1 MSRIDITR
9 LASEQ
14 IEGAARLLARAFVTN
29 PVHVAA
35 FGRGRLAAN
44 EAFFHT
50 GLAAMKGPKL
60 VAMEGSE
67 LVGVIHWVAS
77 PACQY
82 SLGEKLR
89 MMPRMARKVGVRPAF
104 RVAAWLSEWSKLDP
118 AEPHLHLGPI
128 GVDPEVQ
135 GRQIGRRLMEQYCQ
149 AQDQVGVAGYLETDR
164 PENVD
169 FYRRFDFEVTATRP
183 VLDVPNYFMCRRA
196 RRALSEPMALNG

>member
-1 MSRIDITR
+1 
-9 LASEQ
+9 
-14 IEGAARLLARAFVTN
+14 LLARAFVTN
-29 PVHVAA
+29 PVHIAA

-44 EAFFHT
+44 EAFFHV

-60 VAMEGSE
+60 VAMEGSQ

-89 MMPRMARKVGVRPAF
+89 MMPRLARNVGVRPAL
-104 RVAAWLSEWSKLDP
+104 RVAAWLSGWSKLDP
-118 AEPHLHLGPI
+118 VEPHLHLGPI
-128 GVDPEVQ
+128 GVDPELQ

-149 AQDQVGVAGYLETDR
+149 AQDQAGVAGYLETDR
-164 PENVD
+164 SENVD

-196 RRALSEPMALNG
+196 RRG

>member
-1 MSRIDITR
+1 VSGINITQ
-9 LASEQ
+9 LASAQ
-14 IEGAARLLARAFVTN
+14 IEPGARLLARAFVTN
-29 PVHVAA
+29 PLHVAV
-35 FGRGRLAAN
+35 FGSGNLAAN
-44 EAFFHT
+44 EAFFRT

-60 VAMEGSE
+60 VAMEGSQ

-89 MMPRMARKVGVRPAF
+89 MMPRLARNVGVRPAL
-104 RVAAWLSEWSKLDP
+104 RLAAWLSEWSKLDL

-128 GVDPEVQ
+128 GVDPELQ

-149 AQDQVGVAGYLETDR
+149 AQDQAGVAGYLETDR

-196 RRALSEPMALNG
+196 RRA

>member
-1 MSRIDITR
+1 MSSITITR

-14 IEGAARLLARAFVTN
+14 IEPAARLLARAFVTN

-35 FGRGRLAAN
+35 FGAGRLAAN
-44 EAFFHT
+44 EAFFHI

-60 VAMEGSE
+60 VAIEGSE

-77 PACQY
+77 PACQF
-82 SLGEKLR
+82 SVGDKLR
-89 MMPRMARKVGVRPAF
+89 MMPRLARNVGVRPAL
-104 RVAAWLSEWSKLDP
+104 RVAGWLSEWSKLDP
-118 AEPHLHLGPI
+118 AGSHLHLGPI

-149 AQDQVGVAGYLETDR
+149 AQDQAGVAGYLETDR

-169 FYRRFDFEVTATRP
+169 FYRRFDFEVTATRA

-196 RRALSEPMALNG
+196 RSA

>member
-1 MSRIDITR
+1 VSSINITR
-9 LASEQ
+9 LASGQ
-14 IEGAARLLARAFVTN
+14 IEPAARLLARAFVTN
-29 PVHVAA
+29 PVHIAA

-44 EAFFHT
+44 EAFFHV

-60 VAMEGSE
+60 VAMEGSQ

-89 MMPRMARKVGVRPAF
+89 MMPRMARNVGVRPAF

-135 GRQIGRRLMEQYCQ
+135 GRQIGRRLMEQCCQ
-149 AQDQVGVAGYLETDR
+149 AQDQAGVAGYLETDR

-196 RRALSEPMALNG
+196 RRA

>member
-1 MSRIDITR
+1 MSSINITQ
-9 LASEQ
+9 LACEQ
-14 IEGAARLLARAFVTN
+14 IEPGAWLLARAFVTN
-29 PVHVAA
+29 PLHVAV
-35 FGRGRLAAN
+35 FGAGNLAAN
-44 EAFFHT
+44 EAFFRV

-60 VAMEGSE
+60 MAMEGSQ

-89 MMPRMARKVGVRPAF
+89 MMPGMAHNAGVRPAL

-118 AEPHLHLGPI
+118 AEAHIHLGPI
-128 GVDPEVQ
+128 GVDPELQ

-149 AQDQVGVAGYLETDR
+149 AQDQAGVPGYLETDR

-169 FYRRFDFEVTATRP
+169 FYRRFDFEVIATRT

-196 RRALSEPMALNG
+196 RRA

>member
-1 MSRIDITR
+1 VSSINITQ

-14 IEGAARLLARAFVTN
+14 IEPGARLLGRAFVTN
-29 PVHVAA
+29 PLHVAV
-35 FGRGRLAAN
+35 FGAGNLAAN
-44 EAFFHT
+44 DAFFRV

-60 VAMEGSE
+60 MAMEGSQ

-82 SLGEKLR
+82 SPGEKLR
-89 MMPRMARKVGVRPAF
+89 MMPGMARNVGLRPAL
-104 RVAAWLSEWSKLDP
+104 RVAAWLSHWARLDP
-118 AEPHLHLGPI
+118 AGPHIHLGPI

-135 GRQIGRRLMEQYCQ
+135 GRQIGRQLMERYCQ
-149 AQDQVGVAGYLETDR
+149 AQDQAGLGGYLETDR

-196 RRALSEPMALNG
+196 RRA

>member
-1 MSRIDITR
+1 MSRINITR

-14 IEGAARLLARAFVTN
+14 IEPAARLLARAFVTN

-35 FGRGRLAAN
+35 FGRGRHPAN
-44 EAFFHT
+44 EAFFHM

-82 SLGEKLR
+82 SQGEKLR
-89 MMPRMARKVGVRPAF
+89 MMPRMAGSVGVRPAF
-104 RVAAWLSEWSKLDP
+104 RVAAWLSDWSKLDP

-149 AQDQVGVAGYLETDR
+149 AQECAFR
-164 PENVD
+164 P
-169 FYRRFDFEVTATRP
+169 R
-183 VLDVPNYFMCRRA
+183 
-196 RRALSEPMALNG
+196 

>member
-1 MSRIDITR
+1 MLSINITR
-9 LASEQ
+9 LAFDQ
-14 IEGAARLLARAFVTN
+14 IEPAARLLARAFVTN

-35 FGRGRLAAN
+35 FGAGRLAAN
-44 EAFFHT
+44 EMFFHI

-60 VAMEGSE
+60 VAMEGSD

-82 SLGEKLR
+82 SLSEKLR
-89 MMPRMARKVGVRPAF
+89 MMPRMARTVGVRPVL
-104 RVAAWLSEWSKLDP
+104 RLAAWLSEWSKLDP

-149 AQDQVGVAGYLETDR
+149 AQDQAGVAGYLETDR
-164 PENVD
+164 LENVE
-169 FYRRFDFEVTATRP
+169 FYRRFEFEVTATRP

-196 RRALSEPMALNG
+196 RRA